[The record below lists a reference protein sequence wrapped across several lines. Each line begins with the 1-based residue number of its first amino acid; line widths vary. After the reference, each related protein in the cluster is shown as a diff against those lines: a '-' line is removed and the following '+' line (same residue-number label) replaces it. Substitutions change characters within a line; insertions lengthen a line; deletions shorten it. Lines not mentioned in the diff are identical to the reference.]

1 MSLKDQRTERS
12 AKRVRR
18 KRGRKKRGYMLL
30 EQLMAGG
37 LLAATIATTYGVINQ
52 ARNNIIRSSKRQRA
66 IAVAKAQVEQLMAAD
81 HVIVGSTEFEVPND
95 AAITGRYEVIL
106 SNVHNNANEDVG
118 GLRLLDPDQL
128 HEIIVQVRYPDING
142 EETSLTFRRYRRR

>member
-1 MSLKDQRTERS
+1 MSMMRRRTQRL
-12 AKRVRR
+12 
-18 KRGRKKRGYMLL
+18 RKKRGYMLL

-81 HVIVGSTEFEVPND
+81 HVIASPTNFTVPYD
-95 AAITGRYEVIL
+95 RAITGTYEIVL
-106 SNVHNNANEDVG
+106 SNVHNNVNAGAG
-118 GLRLLDPDQL
+118 GLPLTDPDQL